1 VAVIVNDMAELNIDA
16 DLIRGAR
23 AAQQV
28 KMVQEQLV
36 ELSNGCIC
44 CTLRQDLIQV
54 SQPFHTLSLHSSHEK
69 CHYSHSVVTGPEIH
83 VYV

>member
-1 VAVIVNDMAELNIDA
+1 MNDMAELNIDA

-44 CTLRQDLIQV
+44 CTLRHDLIQV
-54 SQPFHTLSLHSSHEK
+54 KQAIPHLVLAQQP
-69 CHYSHSVVTGPEIH
+69 
-83 VYV
+83 